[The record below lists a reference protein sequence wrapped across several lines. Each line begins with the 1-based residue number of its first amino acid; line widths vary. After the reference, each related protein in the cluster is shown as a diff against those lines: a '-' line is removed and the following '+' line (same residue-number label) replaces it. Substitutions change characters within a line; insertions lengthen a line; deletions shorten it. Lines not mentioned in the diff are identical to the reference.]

1 MALLFAK
8 EDLNLVKCKEC
19 NHTELI
25 KREITQLLNGKHN
38 TYQSINKRIEY
49 VCKQCGAVVV
59 TIDDDGHSYIK

>member
-19 NHTELI
+19 NYTELI

-38 TYQSINKRIEY
+38 TYQSINKRTEY
-49 VCKQCGAVVV
+49 VCKQCGTVVV